1 MKELRRQLRE
11 RRKSINIPTR
21 KRKGKK
27 ILHQCQKNGLF
38 RSAKHIAIFTSN
50 DGEVETENTINF
62 LKKRGYCVYL
72 PILAGEKLKFAKI
85 GKYFRK
91 NRFGINEPVNT
102 PLMGAHQMDLILMPL
117 VGFDKYKN
125 RLGMGGGF
133 YDKTLSFQK
142 NRLNYRIPKLF
153 GLAFDCQEVE
163 LLDTMPWDVA
173 VDGIITP
180 TRFFR

>member
-11 RRKSINIPTR
+11 RRKSVNIPTR
-21 KRKGKK
+21 KIKGKN

-38 RSAKHIAIFTSN
+38 KSAKHIAIFTPN
-50 DGEVETENTINF
+50 DGEVETENTIDF

-91 NRFGINEPVNT
+91 NRFGINEPVST
-102 PLMGAHQMDLILMPL
+102 TIMGAHQINLILMPL

-133 YDKTLSFQK
+133 YDKTLGFQK
-142 NRLNYRIPKLF
+142 NRLNYSVPKLF

-163 LLDTMPWDVA
+163 QLDTMPWDVP
-173 VDGIITP
+173 VNGIITP
-180 TRFFR
+180 TRFLR

>member
-91 NRFGINEPVNT
+91 NR
-102 PLMGAHQMDLILMPL
+102 
-117 VGFDKYKN
+117 
-125 RLGMGGGF
+125 
-133 YDKTLSFQK
+133 
-142 NRLNYRIPKLF
+142 
-153 GLAFDCQEVE
+153 
-163 LLDTMPWDVA
+163 
-173 VDGIITP
+173 
-180 TRFFR
+180 